1 MNKKEEPHN
10 AAQKKWIIFR
20 YFNALK
26 YSKDQSP
33 EENLQDIRY
42 CTRVNLGMLVI
53 AVILTLLNITRI

>member
-26 YSKDQSP
+26 YNKDQSP

>member
-10 AAQKKWIIFR
+10 AAQKKWIIFK
-20 YFNALK
+20 YFDALK
-26 YSKDQSP
+26 YKENQST
-33 EENLQDIRY
+33 EELLQDIRY